1 MTKSIEELKA
11 TIANQEFELINFM
24 SSKNLPL
31 QEKGGELLAN
41 ILQNLS
47 GQWLAAIDDRRKI
60 EARYNAAVR
69 ADQCG
74 EGASIPDLTDSRI
87 NQETVRINTER
98 KAKLQDTIRDIDR
111 QISKA
116 ETEKAQLL
124 VKYTSEYFAVKEKEE
139 QISKLKE
146 EKEKTEKEVS
156 QIIERDQQ
164 KIEKGRDWRR
174 ARRLALA
181 AATGRENQLRA
192 MYMNEMSA
200 ANVQGQA
207 ETRLTTLI
215 CRI

>member
-1 MTKSIEELKA
+1 M
-11 TIANQEFELINFM
+11 
-24 SSKNLPL
+24 
-31 QEKGGELLAN
+31 
-41 ILQNLS
+41 
-47 GQWLAAIDDRRKI
+47 
-60 EARYNAAVR
+60 
-69 ADQCG
+69 
-74 EGASIPDLTDSRI
+74 
-87 NQETVRINTER
+87 
-98 KAKLQDTIRDIDR
+98 
-111 QISKA
+111 
-116 ETEKAQLL
+116 
-124 VKYTSEYFAVKEKEE
+124 KYTSEYFAVKEKEE